1 MVGNREAQRAEGHAE
16 GQRRQRSIRL
26 GAKLVTEDS
35 LPYVIAEIGVNHEG
49 SMETARRLIELA
61 KEGGADAAKFQTY
74 KADTLASKHSPAYWD
89 LSKEPTTSQHK
100 LFQKYDSFGPAEYR
114 ALAAHCE
121 EVEIDFVSTPFDKSA
136 VELLDPLMPFFKI
149 ASADLTN
156 TPLLRQ
162 VAETGKP
169 VVLSTG
175 ASTSDEVR
183 VAVETLQEA
192 GCKELSLLHCVLNYP
207 TPDENAH
214 LGMITGL
221 RRDYPD
227 IVIGYSDHTVPDESM
242 TAVTAAYLLGARV
255 IEKHFTHDKT
265 LPGND
270 HYHAMDVH
278 DLKRFV
284 SNVRRAHVMIGSDE
298 EKEPIDSEEISRM
311 NARRSIV
318 LDADVRAGETLTE
331 SMLTYKRPGTGVS
344 PLHWDFVIGQR
355 VVRDLER
362 DHVLQ
367 WEDLEVQDRP
377 AGV

>member
-1 MVGNREAQRAEGHAE
+1 MDKV
-16 GQRRQRSIRL
+16 RSIRL
-26 GAKLVTEDS
+26 GSRLITDAS

-49 SMETARRLIELA
+49 KLDLAMKLIDLA
-61 KEGGADAAKFQTY
+61 KEGGTDAAKFQTY

-100 LFQKYDSFGPAEYR
+100 LFQKYDSFGPPEYR
-114 ALAAHCE
+114 ALAKHCE

-175 ASTSDEVR
+175 ASNAAEVR
-183 VAVETLQEA
+183 AAVDTLRRA
-192 GCKELSLLHCVLNYP
+192 GCQELSLLHCVLNYP
-207 TPDENAH
+207 TADENAH
-214 LGMITGL
+214 LGMISGL

-227 IVIGYSDHTVPDESM
+227 LVIGYSDHTVPDESM
-242 TAVTAAYLLGARV
+242 TALTASYVLGARV

-270 HYHAMDVH
+270 HYHAMNSADLRVFIDNVQKVH
-278 DLKRFV
+278 AMLG
-284 SNVRRAHVMIGSDE
+284 ADE
-298 EKEPIDSEEISRM
+298 SKEPIETEEISRL

-318 LDADVRAGETLTE
+318 LDADVRAGDALTE
-331 SMLTYKRPGTGVS
+331 SVLTYKRPGTGVS
-344 PLHWDFVIGQR
+344 PVHWDAVIGRR
-355 VVRDLER
+355 VARDLER

-367 WEDLEVQDRP
+367 WDDLV
-377 AGV
+377 

>member
-1 MVGNREAQRAEGHAE
+1 M
-16 GQRRQRSIRL
+16 RSIRL
-26 GAKLVTEDS
+26 GSRLISDDS

-49 SMETARRLIELA
+49 SLDLA
-61 KEGGADAAKFQTY
+61 KKLVDLAKAGGADAAKFQTY

-100 LFQKYDSFGPAEYR
+100 LFQKYDSFGPPEYR
-114 ALAAHCE
+114 ALAKHCE
-121 EVEIDFVSTPFDKSA
+121 DVEIDFVSTPFDKSA

-162 VAETGKP
+162 VAETRKP

-175 ASTSDEVR
+175 ASTAAEVKDA
-183 VAVETLQEA
+183 VATLKNS
-192 GCKELSLLHCVLNYP
+192 GCEELSLLHCVLNYP
-207 TPDENAH
+207 TADENAH
-214 LGMITGL
+214 LGMIAGL

-227 IVIGYSDHTVPDESM
+227 LVIGYSDHTVPDASM
-242 TAVTAAYLLGARV
+242 TALTASYLLGARV

-270 HYHAMDVH
+270 HYHAMDSQ
-278 DLKRFV
+278 DLRVFIE
-284 SNVRRAHVMIGSDE
+284 NVRRLSMMIGSDDS
-298 EKEPIDSEEISRM
+298 KEPIETEEISRL

-318 LDADVRAGETLTE
+318 LDADVRAGEALTE

-344 PLHWDFVIGQR
+344 PVHWDAVIGRR
-355 VVRDLER
+355 VARDLER

-367 WEDLEVQDRP
+367 WDDLT
-377 AGV
+377 